1 MTDRREEIE
10 RAVAVA
16 VATVSALVLILVGLA
31 WWLRS

>member
-16 VATVSALVLILVGLA
+16 VVTVSALVLILVGLA